1 MKITKRQLK
10 KIIREEKAK
19 LEKGRLTEGFGG
31 GWSGDYGG
39 KVREGHD
46 VMQMI
51 SDELGKMGVNM
62 PPGFWD
68 RLNAYINDV
77 EKAVVV
83 KCADDPQQCQ
93 KDAIRYRYQL

>member
-10 KIIREEKAK
+10 KIIREEKEK
-19 LEKGRLTEGFGG
+19 LTRKLTEAFGG

-39 KVREGHD
+39 QVREGHD

-51 SDELGKMGVNM
+51 SDELGDLGVNM
-62 PPGFWD
+62 PPHFWD
-68 RLNAYINDV
+68 RLNYAINDV

-83 KCADDPQQCQ
+83 KCADDPEKCQ
-93 KDAIRYRYQL
+93 MDAMRYRRQL

>member
-1 MKITKRQLK
+1 MKITKRHLK
-10 KIIREEKAK
+10 RIIREEKAK
-19 LEKGRLTEGFGG
+19 LKKRLVEGFGG

-39 KVREGHD
+39 QVAQGME

-51 SDELGKMGVNM
+51 SDELGDMGVNM
-62 PPGFWD
+62 PPIFWD

-83 KCADDPQQCQ
+83 KCAANPEQCQ
-93 KDAIRYRYQL
+93 KDAMRYRHQL

>member
-1 MKITKRQLK
+1 MKISKRQLK

-31 GWSGDYGG
+31 GWTGDYGG
-39 KVREGHD
+39 QVAQGME

-51 SDELGKMGVNM
+51 SDELGDMGINM
-62 PPGFWD
+62 PPDFWD
-68 RLNAYINDV
+68 RLNAYVNDV

-83 KCADDPQQCQ
+83 KCAADPERCQ
-93 KDAIRYRYQL
+93 KDAM

>member
-10 KIIREEKAK
+10 KIIREEKDK
-19 LEKGRLTEGFGG
+19 LTRKLTEGFGG
-31 GWSGDYGG
+31 GWNGDYGG
-39 KVREGHD
+39 QVAQGME

-51 SDELGKMGVNM
+51 SDELGDMGVNM
-62 PPGFWD
+62 SPGFWD
-68 RLNAYINDV
+68 RLNSYINDV